1 MGSHVSAFEAAT
13 DMSWKE
19 AMDKGQGTS
28 FSPGSVHLFAG
39 ILMRLAEEHG
49 DTPFLQRLF
58 TKEIPAMSDISSES
72 QALEEIAN
80 ACSRAAGRELRA
92 EIIRRWRWPLNASD
106 RPAVALPPGHATWT
120 DTKDRKIT
128 ATFKAIASGNVLLD
142 IAGKVTPVP
151 LNTLSA
157 ESQKLAR
164 DYQQQAAP
172 AESDAASRL
181 RELTKPKTADPSSLE
196 QSILGLWWESFDGKD
211 IPFYPLAFFA
221 DGTAGFGKYD
231 SVPPINGKWTI
242 TGEKLALTWANG
254 CVYNIDLSKG
264 TETRRTGQCFGGD
277 DPNAEFSIKM
287 VHTGV
292 RPSASAVTH
301 EDFAGQTFD
310 FRYGDRFGDQGKDN
324 SNGTIQLLY
333 DGGVIQRSPM
343 PITSWRVAN
352 GFVMFL
358 DSRHHCLTL
367 FGDLEKK
374 DGKWHARGQYLPMAK
389 VKHWLVPE

>member
-1 MGSHVSAFEAAT
+1 MGGNVWEWVEDWWNDTQKDRVLRGAAFSTSGRSPVVSSCRNHNLPDRRDNSHYGFRCVLELPSSAASAAT
-13 DMSWKE
+13 VSTPPMT
-19 AMDKGQGTS
+19 AAPVATS
-28 FSPGSVHLFAG
+28 AKTKQTTLMLPAKPAG
-39 ILMRLAEEHG
+39 V
-49 DTPFLQRLF
+49 
-58 TKEIPAMSDISSES
+58 
-72 QALEEIAN
+72 
-80 ACSRAAGRELRA
+80 AAPMTLSTG
-92 EIIRRWRWPLNASD
+92 PT
-106 RPAVALPPGHATWT
+106 TWT
-120 DTKDRKIT
+120 DNMGRNIT
-128 ATFKAIASGNVLLD
+128 ATFKAVANGNVLLD
-142 IAGKVTPVP
+142 IAGKVTPLP

-157 ESQKLAR
+157 ESQKLAL

-172 AESDAASRL
+172 VESDAASPL

-242 TGEKLALTWANG
+242 TGEKLALTWPNG

-264 TETRRTGQCFGGD
+264 TETRRAGQGFGGD

-352 GFVMFL
+352 GFLMFL
-358 DSRHHCLTL
+358 DSRHRCLTL

-374 DGKWHARGQYLPMAK
+374 DGKWHPRGQYLPMAK